1 MIRVFS
7 GSAATS
13 CASRLCASELYSTI
27 GGQALIG
34 VSKPAIPQ
42 PLKQI
47 IAITRAPGRGLQH
60 LPLNI
65 MMSLQMLQPRGRA
78 PSALARTAKVE
89 DKQRDGEGGKRHPR
103 CPTRPRPGEK
113 PGQNGAPHHR
123 VPLRQS
129 STLAQTA
136 TVIPASASAI
146 NTQRRVS
153 R

>member
-1 MIRVFS
+1 
-7 GSAATS
+7 
-13 CASRLCASELYSTI
+13 
-27 GGQALIG
+27 

-89 DKQRDGEGGKRHPR
+89 DDVREALILGI
-103 CPTRPRPGEK
+103 
-113 PGQNGAPHHR
+113 A
-123 VPLRQS
+123 
-129 STLAQTA
+129 
-136 TVIPASASAI
+136 
-146 NTQRRVS
+146 QRRFFIVTLETRNRDRLDFHDVAVWAIHAALEDAFEAGRRAGAADKPQS
-153 R
+153 